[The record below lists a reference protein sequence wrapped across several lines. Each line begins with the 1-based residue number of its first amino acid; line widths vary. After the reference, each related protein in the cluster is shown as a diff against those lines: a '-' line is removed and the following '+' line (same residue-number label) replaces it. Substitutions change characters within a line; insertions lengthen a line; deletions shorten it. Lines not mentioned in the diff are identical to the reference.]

1 MSRHLMPTETRPAR
15 LLPIAKL
22 PIFLDLA
29 DKRVLIAGGS
39 DSAAWKA
46 ELLAAAGARVK
57 VLAPNPELELLAL
70 AAASGSAIEIERRF
84 WREEDLDGIWLAVA
98 NCEDAD
104 EAVLFA
110 TAARSRGVL
119 VNVIDRPASCD
130 FQFGAIVNRSPV
142 VIGISTDGAA
152 PILGQAIR
160 RRIEAVLP
168 ASLGAWGEAAKS
180 CRDRLAMILPGN
192 AQRRRFWEKFVDV
205 TFISQDEEDTRL
217 AEIERL
223 ARETLTENRHRGGDG
238 QVVVVGAGPGD
249 PELLTLRAMRELQAA
264 DVIVYDRLVTPG
276 VLELARREARRIAV
290 GKEGHGPACRQ
301 ADINELIVSLAR
313 KGKRVVRLKG
323 GDPGIF
329 GRAGEEIAACQ
340 TAGIPVA
347 MVPGVTTATA
357 AAAALGLSL
366 TQRESARRVQFVTG
380 HDRNGHLPPDLDL
393 AALADPRATTCIYM
407 GRRTAAELARRLV
420 REGLSATT
428 PAVAMANVSRP
439 EERTIRTT
447 LGEIARGR
455 DLPSDGP
462 LILLIGAALAQANIA
477 AKHAGTER
485 TSGELRILAA

>member
-205 TFISQDEEDTRL
+205 TFISQD
-217 AEIERL
+217 
-223 ARETLTENRHRGGDG
+223 
-238 QVVVVGAGPGD
+238 
-249 PELLTLRAMRELQAA
+249 
-264 DVIVYDRLVTPG
+264 
-276 VLELARREARRIAV
+276 
-290 GKEGHGPACRQ
+290 
-301 ADINELIVSLAR
+301 
-313 KGKRVVRLKG
+313 
-323 GDPGIF
+323 
-329 GRAGEEIAACQ
+329 
-340 TAGIPVA
+340 
-347 MVPGVTTATA
+347 
-357 AAAALGLSL
+357 
-366 TQRESARRVQFVTG
+366 
-380 HDRNGHLPPDLDL
+380 
-393 AALADPRATTCIYM
+393 
-407 GRRTAAELARRLV
+407 
-420 REGLSATT
+420 
-428 PAVAMANVSRP
+428 
-439 EERTIRTT
+439 
-447 LGEIARGR
+447 
-455 DLPSDGP
+455 
-462 LILLIGAALAQANIA
+462 
-477 AKHAGTER
+477 
-485 TSGELRILAA
+485 